1 MQALLDNATPVAVK
15 FVTNQSFKEQ
25 ERFKREVN
33 ILKSLRHINI
43 VQFLGATVTN
53 DKIMLVTEVCLA
65 TAAVTAA
72 QLKASQDCLFAN
84 ILKSL
89 RHINIVQF
97 LGATVTNDKIML
109 VTEVR

>member
-1 MQALLDNATPVAVK
+1 MPFFACLI
-15 FVTNQSFKEQ
+15 
-25 ERFKREVN
+25 VN

-65 TAAVTAA
+65 TTAAA
-72 QLKASQDCLFAN
+72 QLKACQDCPFTN
-84 ILKSL
+84 SL
-89 RHINIVQF
+89 SSMRHINIVQF